1 MSSISSALNAAVSG
15 LQAEGAA
22 ITAVS
27 ENIANAN
34 TTAYKTASV
43 NFQELV
49 TGSGIN
55 ASGGV
60 LYSNTS
66 NVGVAGQI
74 TSTATDTNIA
84 INGQGFF
91 VVSGNLTNKP
101 SAYTYSRNGTFSTD
115 KSGYLVNNEGFYLLG
130 QATNSAGAV
139 TAANQND
146 INSLAP
152 INVNAIKGAA
162 KPTANITEKINLP
175 ADATT
180 SGSFQSSAEVFD
192 SLGVSN
198 TVVQTWTKTASN
210 AWTLSLANPVLTSNS
225 SGSATGTIAPN
236 NFQIVFNGDGS
247 LQSIK
252 STTAGVTT
260 NWTTPP
266 VVAITGWTTGA
277 NASSIALDLGTIGA
291 TDGLTQFSSNTSTPA
306 LTISSVTGDG
316 LRFGN
321 LSSLSID
328 DSGLVTAGFDNGLKQ
343 PIDQIPIATFPN
355 PDGLTHISGSVYAIS
370 SNAGNYVLQQPNQGS
385 AGSIV
390 ASAVEESTTD
400 TSTEFNKL
408 IVAQQAYS
416 AAAQIISTV
425 KSLYDTLQQAVR

>member
-1 MSSISSALNAAVSG
+1 MSSISSALTAAVSG

-34 TTAYKTASV
+34 TVAYKTKSV

-60 LYSNTS
+60 LYNQVS
-66 NVGVAGQI
+66 NVGIAGQI
-74 TSTATDTNIA
+74 SSTSTETNVA

-91 VVSGNLTNKP
+91 VVSSNLTNRP

-115 KSGYLVNNEGFYLLG
+115 KSGYLVNNEGYYLLG
-130 QATNSAGAV
+130 QPTDAQGAV
-139 TAANQND
+139 TSSNSND
-146 INSLAP
+146 INSLTP

-162 KPTANITEKINLP
+162 KATTEITEKINLP
-175 ADATT
+175 ADAAI
-180 SGSFQSSAEVFD
+180 GDSFTSSAEVFD
-192 SLGVSN
+192 SLGVSSTMN
-198 TVVQTWTKTASN
+198 HTWTKTASN
-210 AWTLSLANPVLTSNS
+210 TWSLVLSNPVPTSNTAS
-225 SGSATGTIAPN
+225 AATGTVSPTT
-236 NFQIVFNGDGS
+236 FTVTFNGDGS
-247 LQSIK
+247 LADIK
-252 STTAGVTT
+252 NGTTSVV
-260 NWTTPP
+260 PP
-266 VVAITGWTTGA
+266 VIAISGWTTGA
-277 NASSIALDLGTIGA
+277 NNSSITLSMGTANA
-291 TDGLTQFSSNTSTPA
+291 TDGITQFSSNTSSPS
-306 LTISSVTGDG
+306 IQINSVTGDG

-321 LSSLSID
+321 LSGLSID
-328 DSGLVTAGFDNGLKQ
+328 DSGLVTASFDNGLKQ
-343 PIDQIPIATFPN
+343 PIYQIPIATFPN
-355 PDGLTHISGSVYAIS
+355 PNGLTHISGSVYAI
-370 SNAGNYVLQQPNQGS
+370 NNTAGNYVLQNPNQGT

-408 IVAQQAYS
+408 IVSQQAYA

-425 KSLYDTLQQAVR
+425 KTLYETLQQAVR

>member
-1 MSSISSALNAAVSG
+1 
-15 LQAEGAA
+15 
-22 ITAVS
+22 
-27 ENIANAN
+27 
-34 TTAYKTASV
+34 
-43 NFQELV
+43 
-49 TGSGIN
+49 
-55 ASGGV
+55 
-60 LYSNTS
+60 
-66 NVGVAGQI
+66 
-74 TSTATDTNIA
+74 
-84 INGQGFF
+84 
-91 VVSGNLTNKP
+91 
-101 SAYTYSRNGTFSTD
+101 
-115 KSGYLVNNEGFYLLG
+115 YLLG
-130 QATNSAGAV
+130 QTTNAAGVV

-162 KPTANITEKINLP
+162 KPTASIVEKINLP
-175 ADATT
+175 ADAATAAT
-180 SGSFQSSAEVFD
+180 FQSSAEVFD

-198 TVVQTWTKTASN
+198 TVVQTWTKTATAN
-210 AWTLSLANPVLTSNS
+210 TWTLSLANPVLTSNT
-225 SGSATGTIAPN
+225 SGSATGTIPAASKT
-236 NFQIVFNGDGS
+236 FTVTFAGDGS
-247 LQSIK
+247 LAS
-252 STTAGVTT
+252 
-260 NWTTPP
+260 
-266 VVAITGWTTGA
+266 VVAAGGATGSPQTVTISSWTTGA
-277 NASSIALDLGTIGA
+277 NNSSISLDLGTIGA
-291 TDGLTQFSSNTSTPA
+291 TDGLTQFSSNTATPA

-370 SNAGNYVLQQPNQGS
+370 SNAGNYVLQLPNQGS

-425 KSLYDTLQQAVR
+425 KTLYDTLAQAVR